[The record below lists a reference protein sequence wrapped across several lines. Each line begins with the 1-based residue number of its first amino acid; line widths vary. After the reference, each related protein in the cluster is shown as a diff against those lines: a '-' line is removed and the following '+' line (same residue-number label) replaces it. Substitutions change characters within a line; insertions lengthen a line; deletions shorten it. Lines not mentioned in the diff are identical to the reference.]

1 MKYNTIWQVVAIC
14 GNENN
19 VGASNPS
26 DEPFSKP
33 KKRKTEG
40 RLNSLLNRIRSNTLS
55 KTGDKTQGEKASAK
69 I

>member
-1 MKYNTIWQVVAIC
+1 MKYNICQIVAIC

-19 VGASNPS
+19 VGAPNPS
-26 DEPFSKP
+26 DEPFSKT

-40 RLNSLLNRIRSNTLS
+40 RLNNLLNRIRSNTLC
-55 KTGDKTQGEKASAK
+55 KTGNKTQREKASAK